1 MNRKRYEREREFGDY
16 RYCIASARSFFFIVP
31 FFCLFVCLFVC
42 LLFVSNWR
50 NIQGGLFN
58 ANILIIFISF
68 HAVFINGSMD
78 VCSRFLRIKYREEK
92 EIQVSSLTGEK
103 SNFDQLRESNQDGH
117 VTGSTL

>member
-16 RYCIASARSFFFIVP
+16 RYCIASARSFFLLSP

-58 ANILIIFISF
+58 ANILIIFIRVSF

-92 EIQVSSLTGEK
+92 EIQV
-103 SNFDQLRESNQDGH
+103 
-117 VTGSTL
+117 